1 MAGLPSTVHQ
11 IFRQAAQTIP
21 QVRSLIDAR
30 DAALASRDLAVAGRQ
45 SAEAAL
51 ASAVSSQSELFRRF
65 LNACA
70 PDCWL
75 RLELNGAKLW
85 LPRDTLLTMFHCLH
99 TGGAKLYLAVEE
111 RHLNWMMQHLEDGG
125 TFLDVGAAT
134 GATTLP
140 IVLRF
145 GDAVRII
152 SYEPAEAART
162 LLLATLERNH
172 IAGVE
177 VRSSAVADAS
187 GSAEFRE
194 FLPDDDGT
202 TPWLPETS
210 TLIGNIISDRPH
222 HTVTVPVVTLDED
235 AYHMCERKPVV
246 IKIDVEGFETQVLR
260 GAERLISEFRPWLSI
275 DIHAEPFGDGSE
287 TTEQSV
293 RDLLSRYDY
302 GFSKVDHVLLCTPRP
317 DLSGLDRH

>member
-145 GDAVRII
+145 GDAVR
-152 SYEPAEAART
+152 
-162 LLLATLERNH
+162 NH
-172 IAGVE
+172 ILRARGGCQDSAACNARAKSHRGC
-177 VRSSAVADAS
+177 RSSFLCCR
-187 GSAEFRE
+187 GCFRNRRV
-194 FLPDDDGT
+194 
-202 TPWLPETS
+202 S
-210 TLIGNIISDRPH
+210 R
-222 HTVTVPVVTLDED
+222 VP
-235 AYHMCERKPVV
+235 AR
-246 IKIDVEGFETQVLR
+246 
-260 GAERLISEFRPWLSI
+260 
-275 DIHAEPFGDGSE
+275 
-287 TTEQSV
+287 
-293 RDLLSRYDY
+293 
-302 GFSKVDHVLLCTPRP
+302 
-317 DLSGLDRH
+317 